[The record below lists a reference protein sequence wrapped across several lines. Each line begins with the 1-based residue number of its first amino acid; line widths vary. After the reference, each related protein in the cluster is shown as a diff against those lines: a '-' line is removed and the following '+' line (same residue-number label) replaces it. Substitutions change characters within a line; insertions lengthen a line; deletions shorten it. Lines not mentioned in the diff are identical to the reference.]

1 MRLSALGA
9 GTHGTLRSEI
19 MKILIIIA
27 SVLLSSCSA
36 EQHAMAV
43 AGAQAAA
50 QQADFDAKAKQW
62 LWCNAL
68 TSGAEHRVY
77 GPYKQK
83 MAARNII
90 CWPDL
95 TNEQPPEVVV
105 TPLAPQH
112 HEHPATVPV
121 L

>member
-1 MRLSALGA
+1 MRNL
-9 GTHGTLRSEI
+9 I
-19 MKILIIIA
+19 KI
-27 SVLLSSCSA
+27 SVLFLSLAGCTH
-36 EQHAMAV
+36 EQQMAAA

-50 QQADFDAKAKQW
+50 QQADFNARAKEL
-62 LWCNAL
+62 LWCNTL

-112 HEHPATVPV
+112 HEHPAGVPV

>member
-1 MRLSALGA
+1 MKRLSHLGIVIISLVLA
-9 GTHGTLRSEI
+9 GCTH
-19 MKILIIIA
+19 
-27 SVLLSSCSA
+27 
-36 EQHAMAV
+36 EQQMAAA

-50 QQADFDAKAKQW
+50 QQADFDAKAKEW
-62 LWCNAL
+62 LWCNSL

-83 MAARNII
+83 MAARNTI

-95 TNEQPPEVVV
+95 TNEQPPEIVV